1 MTVGHRL
8 PYATVDEHARAL
20 RWDVTRRE
28 SPFAIALVGVV
39 ILIAPVIEFVEGGS
53 PVGHYAISLL
63 VSITLISAALILHRW
78 KVPLPWAPWVHAGAM
93 VAAVSWL
100 LYDLPAHPDSPTLAY
115 VVIIMTAL
123 GSIILA
129 WLAFIVAE
137 IAIFVGLVILL
148 ATTGIADPV
157 TWGTGAAVA
166 ALTGGLLLRLRV
178 NTLMRLATARARA
191 EEMATI
197 DELTGLLTRRGFDT
211 SIPGLV
217 GTAMRL
223 GQPVV
228 ATFIDIDG
236 LKAANDRWGHP
247 FGDGV
252 IRAVAHAIDT
262 SIREGDIAVRW
273 GGDEFVVVGIGIS
286 PANTGL
292 QDRIATKI
300 RSANIDPRKWRGTV
314 SIGTASGMPQV
325 FSIEQLISLADQAM
339 YRQRTAA

>member
-1 MTVGHRL
+1 MTVGHRI
-8 PYATVDEHARAL
+8 PYATIDEHARAL
-20 RWDVTRRE
+20 RWDITRRE
-28 SPFAIALVGVV
+28 SPFAIALVGLVMLV
-39 ILIAPVIEFVEGGS
+39 ASVIEFVEADGS
-53 PVGHYAISLL
+53 AGHQAISLL
-63 VSITLISAALILHRW
+63 ASSALIIGALALLRW
-78 KVPLPWAPWVHAGAM
+78 KVPLPWAPWIHAGAM

-100 LYDLPAHPDSPTLAY
+100 LYDLPSYPDSATLAY
-115 VVIIMTAL
+115 IVIIMTAL

-129 WLAFIVAE
+129 WQAFFVAE
-137 IAIFVGLVILL
+137 IAIFAGVVILL
-148 ATTGIADPV
+148 SVTGIADPV

-178 NTLMRLATARARA
+178 NTLMRLARARAQA

-197 DELTGLLTRRGFDT
+197 DELTGLLTRHGFDI

-247 FGDGV
+247 FGDRV

-262 SIREGDIAVRW
+262 SIRDGDIAVRW

-286 PANTGL
+286 PANAGF

-314 SIGTASGMPQV
+314 SIGTASGMPQGL
-325 FSIEQLISLADQAM
+325 SIEELISLADQAM
-339 YRQRTAA
+339 YRRRMVA